1 MKNYIN
7 IEGKKIYLT
16 AEQVDELRS
25 IVSAA
30 KVKLA
35 EIAPGDCFSVGDN
48 RFVVLEHCGGSTAVI
63 LKDCLPETSRFG
75 TNNNFDGSIVD
86 DICDDFGDEL
96 EKSLGN
102 GALEEHVVDLTSDD
116 GLKDY
121 GEVTRKVSLITCEQ
135 YRKYVEILDKHKPDR
150 WWWLATPYSTKRHE
164 NDRWVKC
171 VAPSGFVSG
180 DNYRS
185 GSNGVRPFCIFK
197 SSIFVSK

>member
-7 IEGKKIYLT
+7 IEGRKIYLT

-25 IVSAA
+25 IASTA

-63 LKDCLPETSRFG
+63 LKDCLPETSQFG
-75 TNNNFDGSIVD
+75 ANNNFDGSTVD

-96 EKSLGN
+96 EEIFGN
-102 GALEEHVVDLTSDD
+102 GVLEEHMVDLTSDD

-121 GEVTRKVSLITCEQ
+121 GSVTRKVSLLTCNQ
-135 YRKYVEILDKHKPDR
+135 YRKYVEILDKHKPGR
-150 WWWLATPYSTKRHE
+150 WWWLVTPHSTKRHE
-164 NDRWVKC
+164 NYRLVKC
-171 VAPSGFVSG
+171 VAPSGGIFNVLYF
-180 DNYRS
+180 NV
-185 GSNGVRPFCIFK
+185 NCGVRPFCIFK